1 MRLING
7 DWSNVSPSLQSLNET
22 KQRER
27 VHDGLLINVS
37 LQISRRKHQ
46 SYQWGGDGGCD
57 CGGLLDGDGCG
68 LGADG
73 SHGGMVGCLVGSFLC
88 L

>member
-1 MRLING
+1 MCLYKFPGAN
-7 DWSNVSPSLQSLNET
+7 T
-22 KQRER
+22 K
-27 VHDGLLINVS
+27 VTN
-37 LQISRRKHQ
+37 
-46 SYQWGGDGGCD
+46 GGDGGGACGCD

-88 L
+88 LQVDCINKSNVVLQMEKKRQN

>member
-1 MRLING
+1 MCLSKFPGAN
-7 DWSNVSPSLQSLNET
+7 T
-22 KQRER
+22 K
-27 VHDGLLINVS
+27 VTN
-37 LQISRRKHQ
+37 
-46 SYQWGGDGGCD
+46 GGDGGGACGCD

>member
-1 MRLING
+1 MCLSKFPGANTKVTNG
-7 DWSNVSPSLQSLNET
+7 
-22 KQRER
+22 
-27 VHDGLLINVS
+27 
-37 LQISRRKHQ
+37 
-46 SYQWGGDGGCD
+46 GGDGGCD